1 MTKLE
6 KAPTLQEIIF
16 RLQKYWSD
24 YGCEI
29 VQPYDH
35 EVGAGTF
42 HPCTFFGVQGPDP
55 WKVAYVQ
62 PSRRPTDGRY
72 GDNPNRLYQ
81 HHQFQAIIKP
91 SPVNAQEVYLKSLEA
106 IGIDPRVHDL
116 RFEEDDWE
124 SPTLGA
130 TGLGWQILCDGT
142 EISQFT
148 YFQQMAGFEMKPV
161 TLELTY
167 GLERIAAFVQGKD
180 HVMDIEWTEGVTY
193 RDMRKMFEYELS
205 DYSFSHASME
215 RHWQFFKQAEAE
227 CKETLEAKI
236 PYAAYEWLMNC
247 SHWFNVLDAR
257 GAISVTQRTAFIGMI
272 RSMALSCA
280 KCYRVVKGIDKEEK

>member
-1 MTKLE
+1 MTKFE

-16 RLQKYWSD
+16 RLQKYWSE
-24 YGCEI
+24 YGCVI

-205 DYSFSHASME
+205 DYSFSHASVE
-215 RHWQFFKQAEAE
+215 RHWQFFKQAETE

>member
-1 MTKLE
+1 MTKE
-6 KAPTLQEIIF
+6 KDTPTLQEIIF

-24 YGCEI
+24 YGCVI
-29 VQPYDH
+29 AQPYDH

-91 SPVNAQEVYLKSLEA
+91 SPVNAQEIYLKSLEA
-106 IGIDPRVHDL
+106 IGIDVRNHDL

-148 YFQQMAGFEMKPV
+148 YFQQMAGYEMRPV

-180 HVMDIEWTEGVTY
+180 HVMDIEWTRGVTY
-193 RDMRKMFEYELS
+193 RDMRKLYEYEMS
-205 DYSFSHASME
+205 GYSFDCADVA
-215 RHWQFFKQAEAE
+215 RHWQHFNMAREEVAAALKAG
-227 CKETLEAKI
+227 L
-236 PYAAYEWLMNC
+236 PYAGYEWLMNC

-257 GAISVTQRTAFIGMI
+257 GAISVTERTAFIGMI
-272 RSMALSCA
+272 RSMALACA
-280 KCYRVVKGIDKEEK
+280 KSYRLVKGIDKEDK